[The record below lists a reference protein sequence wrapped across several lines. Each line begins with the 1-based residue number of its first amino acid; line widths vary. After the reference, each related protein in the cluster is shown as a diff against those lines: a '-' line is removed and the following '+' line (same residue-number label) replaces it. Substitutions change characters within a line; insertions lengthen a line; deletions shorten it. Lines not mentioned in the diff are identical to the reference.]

1 LSKALGSAGG
11 FACGSRA
18 LVEWLANR
26 ARSYVFSTAQPAA
39 VHAAAIA
46 ALGIVREEPWRRRE
60 LLERAAGFRLRL
72 MEEQGWDVGRSESQI
87 VPIIVGDAER
97 TMRLAG
103 QLRETGFFVPGI
115 RPPSVLEGESLLRVS
130 VCWHHGPELL
140 DSLLQQL
147 ARLR

>member
-11 FACGSRA
+11 FVCGSRS
-18 LVEWLANR
+18 LIEWLANR

-46 ALGIVREEPWRRRE
+46 ALAIVREEPWRRQE
-60 LLERAAGFRLRL
+60 LLERAAGFRQRL
-72 MEEQGWDVGRSESQI
+72 SEQGWDAGRSESQI
-87 VPIIVGDAER
+87 VPIVIGDAER

-103 QLRETGFFVPGI
+103 QLRDADFFVPGI
-115 RPPSVLEGESLLRVS
+115 RPPSVPEGESLLRVS
-130 VCWHHGPELL
+130 VCWHHAPELL
-140 DSLLQQL
+140 EALLQQL